1 MCKQVSR
8 LGFILLEH
16 LPALQ
21 QWLRSSFVS
30 FTVTGIARKFH
41 PYSLDTLRCQ
51 RILRGYTR
59 YSLVLIL
66 YRALKSSSSKFTLTL
81 TSLPLFDIVEADLQ
95 GTSLGEVTCMRQ
107 AAARKCRETPTGRA
121 DPIGLRW
128 ALRQLSQ

>member
-21 QWLRSSFVS
+21 QWLCSPFVS
-30 FTVTGIARKFH
+30 FTVTGIARKSH

-51 RILRGYTR
+51 RILRRYTR

-66 YRALKSSSSKFTLTL
+66 YRALKS
-81 TSLPLFDIVEADLQ
+81 
-95 GTSLGEVTCMRQ
+95 
-107 AAARKCRETPTGRA
+107 
-121 DPIGLRW
+121 
-128 ALRQLSQ
+128 